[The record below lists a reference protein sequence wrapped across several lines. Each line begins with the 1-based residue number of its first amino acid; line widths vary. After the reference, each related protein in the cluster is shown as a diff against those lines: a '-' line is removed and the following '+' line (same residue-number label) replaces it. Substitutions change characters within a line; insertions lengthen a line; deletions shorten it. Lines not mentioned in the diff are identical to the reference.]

1 MEKSCGKIGVGLIT
15 YNRPEYYQ
23 QVLKTIPKDKI
34 DALVIVNDGTNTYV
48 NDSDG
53 DYVVKNN
60 AQLGVAISKNVALR
74 ALIEKFESEY
84 LFIIEDDILIKDPTV
99 FEEYIK
105 AANSTGVHH
114 LCYEK
119 VAGNEKTLKYTLEQ
133 PDGSK
138 LGFYFHP
145 QGAFMYIHANLVK
158 KLGYFD
164 ESYMNAYEHID
175 FAYNLIRKYVAPPFW
190 FFPDLLNSEKYLTD
204 IEGSTDNSSI
214 TNRTGYMENVD
225 KSARHFIKKWGH
237 FTSDIEDV
245 DINTLEKV
253 LSFLQLNYS
262 RKKGINK
269 NKKLS
274 VIIPY
279 RDRKQALDL
288 LIPKLTEYISKQ
300 VENYELI
307 VVEQNDDKLFN
318 KGLLNNIGFLLN
330 PDSDYYC
337 FHDVDLLPEVA
348 DYSYPTNPVHMSTY
362 CSQFNYIEDPAAL
375 MGGVIV
381 FRKEHFELANGYP
394 VNCVGW
400 GSEDNILGERV
411 KRVGLS
417 VYRYPFGRF
426 YSVPHTPRIQN
437 PVEYNAHLENG
448 KIREDEK
455 SGKTSMK
462 DNGLSNIDLN
472 KFEIITEE
480 KQNFKRI
487 KIKKL

>member
-53 DYVVKNN
+53 DYVAKNN

-74 ALIEKFESEY
+74 ALIEKFECEY

-175 FAYNLIRKYVAPPFW
+175 FAYNLIKKYVAPPFW
-190 FFPDLLNSEKYLTD
+190 YFPDLLNSEKYLTD

-279 RDRKQALDL
+279 RDRKRALDL

-330 PDSDYYC
+330 PDSDYHC

-362 CSQFNYIEDPAAL
+362 CSQFNYTEDPAAL

-437 PVEYNAHLENG
+437 PMEYNAHLENG

-480 KQNFKRI
+480 KQNFKHI